1 MLNEVVGL
9 ELNDEVEEKVI
20 LDYVNVMDE
29 KRTKLEIDRLKQM
42 MLEKKDPIEQAKIAE
57 RIRKLKMGS

>member
-1 MLNEVVGL
+1 MRLIKA
-9 ELNDEVEEKVI
+9 ND
-20 LDYVNVMDE
+20 NVFDNLMDE